1 MHPMLFKFN
10 FITIYTYGFMVAAAF
25 LICARLLSA
34 RFKEIGL
41 DGNLAFDMAV
51 YLLISGIIGAR
62 LLHVLLNAGYYF
74 GDVKEIFMLQHGG
87 LAIQGGFISAFLAAI
102 FFIKKHRLDAGKI
115 CDVLIPYT
123 ALGEAIG
130 RFGCYFNGCCYGRPT
145 NFWTAVTFPCVAE
158 PVHPTQLYSTFFLLM
173 IFVVLKIKEKKKN
186 FDWQIVSV
194 YLILYPV
201 MRFSIDFLR
210 GDLQIVFLG
219 LTTSQLISIGLFL
232 TGTILYSAKA
242 QKKAHPHH
250 PQS

>member
-1 MHPMLFKFN
+1 MHPILFKCH

-41 DGNLAFDMAV
+41 DGNLAFDLAV
-51 YLLISGIIGAR
+51 YLLIFGVIGAR

-74 GDVKEIFMLQHGG
+74 SNVKEIFMLQHGG
-87 LAIQGGFISAFLAAI
+87 LAIHGGFLSAFLAAI
-102 FFIKKHRLDAGKI
+102 FFMKKHRLDAAKI
-115 CDVLIPYT
+115 CDVIIPYV
-123 ALGEAIG
+123 ALGESIG
-130 RFGCYFNGCCYGRPT
+130 RLGCYLNGCCYGKPT
-145 NFWTAVTFPCVAE
+145 DFFTAVTFPASSQ

-173 IFVVLKIKEKKKN
+173 IFVILKIKEKKKN
-186 FDWQIVSV
+186 FDWQIVSL

-210 GDLQIVFLG
+210 GDIKMVFLG

-232 TGTILYSAKA
+232 AGISLYSAKCRR
-242 QKKAHPHH
+242 HR
-250 PQS
+250 S